1 MYVNIYRTKGLTL
14 TMKKDERV
22 KKASITVYKVCIT
35 GFVVVREVFIWKLN
49 VPIVALPAGR
59 VKSQA
64 EIEF

>member
-35 GFVVVREVFIWKLN
+35 GFVVVREVFI
-49 VPIVALPAGR
+49 
-59 VKSQA
+59 
-64 EIEF
+64 